1 MKNNISIL
9 GVGNLT
15 QSLLASLN
23 TNNFK
28 GKIYLYDIDK
38 LKKKNAKATNI
49 VFKENLH
56 DFLKSSKILII
67 AVKPANYKKVF
78 ANIREQINPDT
89 VIISLMAGIKINE
102 IANECNGHKI
112 IIRAMTNIN
121 AKYSNAISFFYFN
134 KKIKSEHR
142 RLTIKLFN
150 NFGSVH
156 LAKSELEID
165 KVTALIGSGP
175 AYFIYFAESLA
186 KVFEGFG
193 FSKKLSTEYVNELFY
208 GTSLLCKNDVRPN
221 HLLIKSIASKGG
233 TTQAALKILGK
244 NKFRSILD
252 KSIKAAYK
260 KSKNMVKNK

>member
-9 GVGNLT
+9 GVGNLA
-15 QSLLASLN
+15 QSLLASLHA
-23 TNNFK
+23 NNFK

-49 VFKENLH
+49 VFIENLN
-56 DFLKSSKILII
+56 DFLKRSKILII
-67 AVKPANYKKVF
+67 AVKPTNYKKVF
-78 ANIREQINPDT
+78 NNIREQISSDT
-89 VIISLMAGIKINE
+89 VIISLMAGIKIKE
-102 IANECNGHKI
+102 IANVCNGHKI

-121 AKYSNAISFFYFN
+121 AKYSNAISFFYFD
-134 KKIKSEHR
+134 KKIRLEHKK
-142 RLTIKLFN
+142 LAIKLFN

-165 KVTALIGSGP
+165 KITALIGSGP

-186 KVFEGFG
+186 KTFESFG
-193 FSKKLSTEYVNELFY
+193 FSKKMSAEYVNELFY
-208 GTSLLCKNDVRPN
+208 GTSLLCKNDARSN

-244 NKFRSILD
+244 NKFTSILD